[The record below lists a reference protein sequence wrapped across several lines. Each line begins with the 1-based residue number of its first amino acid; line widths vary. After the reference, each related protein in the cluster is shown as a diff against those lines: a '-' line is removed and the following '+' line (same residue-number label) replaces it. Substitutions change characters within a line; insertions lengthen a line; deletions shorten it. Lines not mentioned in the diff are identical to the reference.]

1 MIKHVNVVYIASPNG
16 LHFKQTKFFLSNNIH
31 VLVEKTMTFTVIEA
45 QELIDLARNNNL
57 ILQEAFITVH
67 LPIFTKLK
75 KLVHEVQP
83 EVVNLN
89 FNRVSSRMP
98 MVEKGIYDSV
108 FDKDLGKGSTYDSLV
123 YPLELALYLLGKVTC
138 VKAVATK
145 LPNGVN
151 LATML
156 FLSMKITL
164 LLLLLVV
171 KV

>member
-1 MIKHVNVVYIASPNG
+1 MIKMGIIGTGEIVQRFLKQAKQNNKVKINCMYSRTLSKAKAFANTYDIPNPTDDLKTMIKYVNAVYIASPNG

-89 FNRVSSRMP
+89 FNRVSSRCQWS
-98 MVEKGIYDSV
+98 K
-108 FDKDLGKGSTYDSLV
+108 
-123 YPLELALYLLGKVTC
+123 KVSMIQFL
-138 VKAVATK
+138 TK
-145 LPNGVN
+145 
-151 LATML
+151 
-156 FLSMKITL
+156 I
-164 LLLLLVV
+164 
-171 KV
+171 